1 MKKSVDKWTHKKFNS
16 EWHQSYLVGQF
27 KAGKEETM
35 AYFLCGHQSE
45 CLFGFLVI
53 NDNKCGL
60 LFFMWDER

>member
-1 MKKSVDKWTHKKFNS
+1 
-16 EWHQSYLVGQF
+16 VGQF